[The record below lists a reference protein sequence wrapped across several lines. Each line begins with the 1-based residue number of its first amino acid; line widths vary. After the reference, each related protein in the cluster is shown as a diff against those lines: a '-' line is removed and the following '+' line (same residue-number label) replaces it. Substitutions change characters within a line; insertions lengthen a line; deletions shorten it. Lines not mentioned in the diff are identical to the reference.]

1 MRIFLILLLALGFV
15 SQSTANTSYEYERVI
30 NYHSDVFI
38 QNDCRV
44 LVKEKIKVYANGGD
58 IKRGIFRELPLSYRY
73 QGGNFHVGFE
83 LVSLTRNGKSENY
96 HTENV
101 SNGIR
106 IYTGSENVFLTTGVH
121 EYELTYIVDHVLSIL
136 DDVDE
141 LYWNVNGNGWLLPID
156 SLSANVYLPDGATM
170 VRDTAH
176 TGKRGETGN
185 DYKSWE
191 IEGGMHF
198 ESTQMFF
205 DSENLSF
212 AISWDKGH
220 MKYPTKWDNFLH
232 WLKTYVL
239 FIVGGIGILFAFLSN
254 FILWWK
260 YGRDPKPGTII
271 PLYYPPKG
279 MSPAECAYLK
289 KAGKQDKEMFGAN
302 LISLAVKRYL
312 NINATETAGKGSK
325 KEYTLTKSTERE
337 KKELTEIEQ
346 SFLIDL
352 MGSKDSLIIK
362 EGKYNA
368 RVASAAKKLNEDID
382 AKQKDLYYKR
392 NRHLSARTY
401 FVPGI
406 FAIILF
412 TLLYFYGGNP
422 FIPIMAVAL
431 QIMVSVLF
439 IRLLEQP
446 TAEGRKKMDEIAGF
460 EMYLKYA
467 DKERIRLTNPPT
479 MNFAHFEENLAYAMA
494 LGVAEEW
501 EGQFEAVEIQDFKQG
516 RLPYYHGLPLYSMSG
531 FSSQLSSAISSASIP
546 PSSSGSSFSGG
557 GGFSGGGF
565 GGGGGGGW

>member
-1 MRIFLILLLALGFV
+1 MKLILNLLVGLSLVFNSLA
-15 SQSTANTSYEYERVI
+15 QSNVEYERVI
-30 NYHSDVFI
+30 KYHSDVFI

-44 LVKEKIKVYANGGD
+44 LIKERIKVYASGAE
-58 IKRGIFRELPLSYRY
+58 IKRGIFRDLPLSYRY
-73 QGGNFHVGFE
+73 QGGNYHVGFE
-83 LVSLTRNGKSENY
+83 LVSLTRNGKAENY

-106 IYTGSENVFLTTGVH
+106 IYAGSEDVFLTTGVH
-121 EYELTYIVDHVLSIL
+121 EYEITYIVDHVLSFL

-141 LYWNVNGNGWLLPID
+141 FYWNVNGNGWLLPID

-170 VRDTAH
+170 VRDTAY

-185 DYKSWE
+185 DYRSWE

-212 AISWDKGH
+212 AIAWDKGH
-220 MKYPTKWDNFLH
+220 LTYPTKWENFLH
-232 WLKTYVL
+232 WLETWVL

-271 PLYYPPKG
+271 PLFYPPKG

-289 KAGKQDKEMFGAN
+289 KAGKRDKEMFGAN
-302 LISLAVKRYL
+302 LISLAVKGYL
-312 NINATETAGKGSK
+312 KIDSNKENGSSGKK
-325 KEYTLTKSTERE
+325 VYTITTTPSSS
-337 KKELTEIEQ
+337 KKELTEIER
-346 SFLIDL
+346 SFLNDL
-352 MGSKDSLIIK
+352 MGSKDLLIIK
-362 EGKYNA
+362 EGSYNA
-368 RVASAAKKLNEDID
+368 KVASAAKKLNEDID
-382 AKQKDLYYKR
+382 TKQKDLYYKR

-401 FVPGI
+401 MVPGI
-406 FAIILF
+406 FALVLF
-412 TLLYFYGGNP
+412 SLLYFYGGNP
-422 FIPIMAVAL
+422 FIPVISIAL
-431 QIMVSVLF
+431 QITVSVLF

-501 EGQFEAVEIQDFKQG
+501 EGQFEAGEIQDFKEG
-516 RLPYYHGLPLYSMSG
+516 RLPYYHGLPLYSMAG
-531 FSSQLSSAISSASIP
+531 FSSQLSSTISSASVP